1 MPAKKSN
8 FTVTEIKAG
17 VMVLASLLV
26 MVAFVAT
33 IRGCG
38 SGGQEVNRFSADFSS
53 IIGLNLGA
61 DVRFGGVE
69 AGKVVAIDSD
79 SNDRS
84 RIRVVFEVP
93 VTTPVNHGSVASI
106 EQISLTTAKHLEIST
121 GGKDEPL
128 HVSGDRIAAHT
139 NTGGFVDIPDLE
151 GVITR
156 LETMLD
162 GLITLLGVERA
173 QALAEET
180 DEEMV
185 DLAAV
190 AASLDRMLN
199 SGAETVDRVGAVI
212 SENRD
217 GLRLIIER
225 LTALESA
232 ATELL
237 NNLNAA
243 VEENRQPLN
252 QTMMNFEELSAT
264 ASRQVEELTESL
276 AVTLQYLQEF
286 SGNTND
292 LVEAQRPTLEQIL
305 ENLES
310 TTRSLKQFSR
320 SLAEQPN
327 VVIRGAKP
335 KGRAD
340 GGTP

>member
-1 MPAKKSN
+1 MPATKSN
-8 FTVTEIKAG
+8 FTVSEIKAG
-17 VMVLASLLV
+17 VIVLAGVLV
-26 MVAFVAT
+26 LVAFVAA

-38 SGGQEVNRFSADFSS
+38 SGGDEVNEYSADFTS

-61 DVRFGGVE
+61 DVRFGGVN
-69 AGKVVAIDSD
+69 AGKVVEIGANPD
-79 SNDRS
+79 DRS
-84 RIRVVFEVP
+84 RISVTFEVP
-93 VTTPVNHGSVASI
+93 ASVPVNHGSVATI

-128 HVSGDRIAAHT
+128 HVSGDRIESYT
-139 NTGGFVDIPDLE
+139 NTGGFVEIPDLE
-151 GVITR
+151 GLIGR

-162 GLITLLGVERA
+162 GIITMLGVERA
-173 QALAEET
+173 QALALET
-180 DEEMV
+180 GEEMV

-190 AASLDRMLN
+190 AAALE
-199 SGAETVDRVGAVI
+199 ETLQAGTTTVQTVNGTI
-212 SENRD
+212 SENRQD
-217 GLRLIIER
+217 LKVIVKRL
-225 LTALESA
+225 AVLEGA

-243 VEENRQPLN
+243 IEENRPSLN
-252 QTMMNFEELSAT
+252 QTMVNFEQLSAT

-276 AVTLQYLQEF
+276 AVTLQFLQEF

-335 KGRAD
+335 KGRTD